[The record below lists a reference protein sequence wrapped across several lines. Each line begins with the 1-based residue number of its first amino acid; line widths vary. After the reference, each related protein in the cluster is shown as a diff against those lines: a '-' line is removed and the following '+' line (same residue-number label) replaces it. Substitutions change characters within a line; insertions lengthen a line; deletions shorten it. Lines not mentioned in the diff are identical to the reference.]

1 LRFEFDEK
9 KSQSNKQ
16 KHGLN
21 FREAQALR
29 ADPKLV
35 LIPLVTEDEPR
46 SLFIGRI
53 ADRHCS
59 AIVTFRG
66 DRVRIISVRRS
77 RENEIELYES

>member
-1 LRFEFDEK
+1 MRFEFDEK
-9 KSQSNKQ
+9 KSQSHKQ
-16 KHGLN
+16 KHGLD
-21 FREAQALR
+21 FREAQALW

-53 ADRHCS
+53 ADKHWS